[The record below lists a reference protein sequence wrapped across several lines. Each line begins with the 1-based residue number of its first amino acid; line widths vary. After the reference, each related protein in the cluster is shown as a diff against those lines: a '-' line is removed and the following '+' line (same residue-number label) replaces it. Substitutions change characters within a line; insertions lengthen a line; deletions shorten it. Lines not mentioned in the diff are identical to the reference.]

1 MTNLIEK
8 SLITGFGILVL
19 IIFMILIA
27 PFFNQIEEFKEDD
40 SQNWQRR

>member
-1 MTNLIEK
+1 MTNLLEK

-19 IIFMILIA
+19 ILFIILVA

-40 SQNWQRR
+40 SRTHH